1 MTRPAKRE
9 RGTVT
14 ASRTTGSNNGRAEF
28 VSLSDGPASAGRAAL
43 RSRYLAVK
51 NLING
56 EREDIG
62 KFDSDKFKS
71 VFHEVQSLHQQVQK
85 PREQI
90 VDAEALFGI
99 TNSLLVSVK
108 AHGSDGITASDFV
121 SCLLKDFGQ
130 QGGPGSCA
138 EAVRDIVWN
147 KIGAAA
153 SHVFRTGPGCCTMIG
168 PMDAELKTRKTVVR
182 KHEKPT
188 TSAQPEEVG
197 GNLGEKRRDTDLN
210 MATMFNILKNRK
222 IVKLENL
229 VLNRNS
235 FAQTVENLFTLSFL
249 VKDGRAEIKVN
260 ENGWHLV
267 SPRNAASA
275 MAVASGEVVY
285 RHFVFR
291 LDFKDWQLMAS
302 SVGLGEE
309 VMPNRTQMSLSCNSQ
324 QDPMSIGSEAGP
336 TTPIRKLSR
345 NRGFILQ
352 EETIAEKPEIDT

>member
-1 MTRPAKRE
+1 MVGFYNLRVFPAFLNLVSVSTISMTRPAKRE

-188 TSAQPEEVG
+188 TSAQPEE
-197 GNLGEKRRDTDLN
+197 
-210 MATMFNILKNRK
+210 
-222 IVKLENL
+222 
-229 VLNRNS
+229 
-235 FAQTVENLFTLSFL
+235 TVENLFTLSFL